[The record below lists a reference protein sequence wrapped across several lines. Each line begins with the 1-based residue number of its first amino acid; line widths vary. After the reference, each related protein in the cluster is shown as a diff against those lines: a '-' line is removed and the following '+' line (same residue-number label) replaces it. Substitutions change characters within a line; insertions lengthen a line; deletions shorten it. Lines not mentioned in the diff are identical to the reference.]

1 MLQHCA
7 VIPRITRSV
16 GHFLTVLR
24 IWAGSPSAETG
35 TGRNPAPRTME
46 PLFQAC
52 TRWRWVRA
60 LEMGTGVGDRRGVDL
75 QRMCVCPTCVPN
87 SNACAGAQLCGTR
100 VRFGYGR
107 VGDANLQRLCS
118 CPTCVPNSNACA
130 GAQTP
135 QTYRRRR
142 TRDAGTYNN
151 SNAASGSLG
160 TGEQA
165 RWISAPKPGCSMTLR
180 PSSSGPEQT
189 PHRCPHSNQTP
200 TPVGGRPPKHS
211 NWLPQVAHTG
221 GRSSR
226 TPPVSD
232 MTSQR

>member
-52 TRWRWVRA
+52 TRWRWVQRLEIGTCVGVARA
-60 LEMGTGVGDRRGVDL
+60 AVL
-75 QRMCVCPTCVPN
+75 QRLCPCPTCVPN
-87 SNACAGAQLCGTR
+87 SNACR
-100 VRFGYGR
+100 
-107 VGDANLQRLCS
+107 
-118 CPTCVPNSNACA
+118 

-135 QTYRRRR
+135 RTYRRS
-142 TRDAGTYNN
+142 RDAAAGTYNN

-200 TPVGGRPPKHS
+200 APVGGRPPKHS
-211 NWLPQVAHTG
+211 NWLPQVAQTG